1 VRAHVEMNSRMGP
14 RGDRGAIDWTAIT
27 ALMATLIALASL
39 FTVMRVVREM
49 RHERRE
55 ARFTVAVD
63 ALWRLSDDWS
73 SNDLAEVRSS
83 AATSLLAN
91 RAADDID
98 AVLRFFD
105 RLAFLTHHGGF
116 DDELIWHEFYWPLVA
131 YWYASEDYRLH
142 LRQEDAPRWKDLDAL
157 VQRMIAVEAR
167 HREKAAADVVPTKE
181 QVREFLLTEVSAG
194 ECSENEEADV
204 GPL

>member
-1 VRAHVEMNSRMGP
+1 MRSGKSAQTQRQRGRADWS
-14 RGDRGAIDWTAIT
+14 AIA
-27 ALMATLIALASL
+27 ALMATLTAVAAL
-39 FTVMRVVREM
+39 FVVVRVIREM

-63 ALWRLSDDWS
+63 ALWRLSDEWGS
-73 SNDLAEVRSS
+73 EDLAEVRSS
-83 AATSLLAN
+83 AATSLLAG

-105 RLAFLTHHGGF
+105 RLAFLAHHGGF
-116 DDELIWHEFYWPLVA
+116 DDELIWHEFYWPLVC
-131 YWYASEDYRLH
+131 YWSGSEDYRVH
-142 LRQEDAPRWKDLDAL
+142 LKPDDAPRWTDLDAL

-167 HREKAAADVVPTKE
+167 HRQRATDEVKPNKD
-181 QVREFLLTEVSAG
+181 QIREFLLAEVSAG
-194 ECSENEEADV
+194 ECSDGEEAEV